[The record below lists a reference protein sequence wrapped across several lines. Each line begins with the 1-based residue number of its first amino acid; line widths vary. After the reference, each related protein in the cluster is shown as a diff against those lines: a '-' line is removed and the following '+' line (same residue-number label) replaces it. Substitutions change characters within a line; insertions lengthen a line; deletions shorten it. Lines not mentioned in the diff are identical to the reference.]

1 MQKSRS
7 FTLPLSAALLL
18 AVSLIPPGRA
28 VADNVHK
35 TYFEN
40 TDYELHVY
48 EVHGYEPGPTMII
61 IGGIQG
67 DEPGGYL
74 SADLYADLSLQKGNL
89 IVVPRANFYAIL
101 LNERGPNGDM
111 NRKFTSERIAD
122 TETRIVEILKEL
134 IGRSDVLLNLHDG
147 SGFYREKQ
155 IDDLHN
161 PMRFGQSVIGDAE
174 SYTGPASGK
183 VIPLGQIARRVC
195 EAVNPHIPEQEYHFR
210 FNNHNTVSKGTLHP
224 EQRLSATYYSLTRHE
239 IPAFGIESSKEIPD
253 NETKVRHKSMVINAF
268 MKEFGIVPE
277 NPKILVEKP
286 QLNHLIVL
294 INGKERV
301 AVKDGESVLL
311 APGDEILIEHIDL
324 NNYRR
329 GLAAD
334 IIGQGGI
341 NDLGKPFRID
351 YPTRVVIRKD
361 SFKCATVQLA
371 VSDRLRTERQPRVAG
386 LNTGPAKLELVTLL
400 IDGQRREVADGDTLE
415 VPRGTVLEL
424 VDAVTGQSA
433 ACAGELVVNFKGFV
447 GDTRNNTGEDRGYKI
462 DTGGALLERYNVAS
476 GGQVYPIVVTCSDRE
491 IGRVMV
497 KIIEPRTSSMK

>member
-1 MQKSRS
+1 M
-7 FTLPLSAALLL
+7 
-18 AVSLIPPGRA
+18 
-28 VADNVHK
+28 
-35 TYFEN
+35 
-40 TDYELHVY
+40 
-48 EVHGYEPGPTMII
+48 
-61 IGGIQG
+61 
-67 DEPGGYL
+67 
-74 SADLYADLSLQKGNL
+74 
-89 IVVPRANFYAIL
+89 
-101 LNERGPNGDM
+101 
-111 NRKFTSERIAD
+111 
-122 TETRIVEILKEL
+122 
-134 IGRSDVLLNLHDG
+134 
-147 SGFYREKQ
+147 
-155 IDDLHN
+155 
-161 PMRFGQSVIGDAE
+161 
-174 SYTGPASGK
+174 
-183 VIPLGQIARRVC
+183 
-195 EAVNPHIPEQEYHFR
+195 
-210 FNNHNTVSKGTLHP
+210 
-224 EQRLSATYYSLTRHE
+224 
-239 IPAFGIESSKEIPD
+239 
-253 NETKVRHKSMVINAF
+253 RHKSMVINAF